1 MTRKMR
7 LVAAL
12 AVGAGLTAAGVA
24 AAQTGSAAPPA
35 ASGQPTPPAQSA
47 PAPSTPLWVQG
58 DTPTAQPWDPNARR
72 PIYSADPPADTSSG
86 IYLPAVILGYAR
98 SAANCVVVG
107 CDDGPRVGG
116 PEPSSSGSSSGP
128 TEPLPVTP
136 GPYTPH

>member
-7 LVAAL
+7 LVAAF

-24 AAQTGSAAPPA
+24 VAQTQTGSAARQAAAAQPA
-35 ASGQPTPPAQSA
+35 PPPAQS
-47 PAPSTPLWVQG
+47 TPPT
-58 DTPTAQPWDPNARR
+58 TPPLDPNASR
-72 PIYSADPPADTSSG
+72 PNYSPDPPPDSSSG

-98 SAANCVVVG
+98 SATACVVVG

-116 PEPSSSGSSSGP
+116 SEPSSSGADQ
-128 TEPLPVTP
+128 PLPVTP